1 MKNNND
7 LKIKNLCYNA
17 AAFTLITTFTL
28 SSIGLVAYAKE
39 PISNGKIIEITAVD
53 LEIDNSINEGFS
65 YNDPYIEKQG
75 ECEIIEKLIIEKEY
89 SGMNLSNEYED
100 EIKRLADIY
109 NIPYQVVLTIGY
121 RESAGNWNNN
131 GIIST
136 SNDYGVFQINE
147 CNLSYIEE
155 NLGYSKDEI
164 LNDPIKNAEAC
175 MFLLKDIIKRDDVT
189 TVEEV
194 FGMYNGWVGWETK
207 PLAVTYSSKCCEI
220 MNEYF
225 PEFEYRKNNKQSNL

>member
-7 LKIKNLCYNA
+7 LKIKNLRYNA

-39 PISNGKIIEITAVD
+39 PISTGKIIEITAIN
-53 LEIDNSINEGFS
+53 LEIEDHISDSFAYS
-65 YNDPYIEKQG
+65 VPDIEIQG
-75 ECEIIEKLIIEKEY
+75 KCEQVEKKEY

-147 CNLSYIEE
+147 YNLSYIEE
-155 NLGYSKDEI
+155 SLGYSKDEI

-175 MFLLKDIIKRDDVT
+175 MFLLKDIIKRDDVNT
-189 TVEEV
+189 IEEV

-207 PLAVTYSSKCCEI
+207 PLAVAYSSKCCEI

-225 PEFEYRKNNKQSNL
+225 PEFKYSKNNKQSNL

>member
-1 MKNNND
+1 MKSNND
-7 LKIKNLCYNA
+7 LRIKNLHYNK
-17 AAFTLITTFTL
+17 AAFLLFSAISL
-28 SSIGLVAYAKE
+28 SSIGLIAYAKE
-39 PISNGKIIEITAVD
+39 PISKGEIIEVMATDIELEEDNSVDLVYQDSNIKII
-53 LEIDNSINEGFS
+53 NEHEQET
-65 YNDPYIEKQG
+65 NVIIEKQ
-75 ECEIIEKLIIEKEY
+75 Y

-100 EIKRLADIY
+100 DIKRLSEIY
-109 NIPYQVVLTIGY
+109 NIPYEVVLTIGY
-121 RESAGNWNNN
+121 RESGGNWNNN
-131 GIIST
+131 GIISST
-136 SNDYGVFQINE
+136 NDYGVFQINE
-147 CNLSYIEE
+147 CNLKHIEQ

-225 PEFEYRKNNKQSNL
+225 PEFQYKKNQTTK